1 MTLALLDKV
10 KKYYGDRLILDI
22 EKLEILEGERI
33 GLVGENGAGK
43 TTLLKALIGHIPV
56 EQGKIFL
63 TDSYSYISQN
73 ENYTGGCAHSKI
85 KKLFNAPD
93 KYEDFLSG
101 GEKVKLKVVEAL
113 NENKSLIIADEP
125 TSNLDSNSVKLLE
138 DMLKSYK
145 GALLIVSHDR
155 KLLDGL
161 CNTIVE
167 IQEGKISK
175 YSGNYSKYV
184 QLKNEER
191 KRKETEYEIYI
202 SEKKRLENAI
212 LVKQRLRDS
221 IKSAPRRMG
230 NSEAR
235 LHKMGGQK
243 AKKNIDSNIK
253 TLKKRI
259 DHLEVKQKPKIVR
272 ETKIKI
278 QENLQ
283 LASKYPIEV
292 KDLNLFAGDKLLLKE
307 VEFKIRRGEKAALI
321 GDNGCGKS
329 TLLKEIL
336 NKNNKNIKLANKVV
350 IGYFD
355 QSQDILEEE
364 KTILKSIKDSC
375 SYDESFIRIN
385 LDQFGFKGD
394 DVFKKVN
401 TLSGGERVKVIL
413 CKILI
418 SDNNVLILD
427 EPTNYLDIKS
437 MKALEEALINTNK
450 TVLVV
455 SHDREFISN
464 VCDHIIE
471 IQNKNIVDCNGSYE
485 ELIKEKDKLNVNK
498 FEEQNK
504 HKLMVLEN
512 RHAEIISRL
521 SIEKDPIKKSELD
534 NEYNELLKEI
544 KILSSNF

>member
-1 MTLALLDKV
+1 MQLALLDKV
-10 KKYYGDRLILDI
+10 KKYYGNRLILDI
-22 EKLEILEGERI
+22 EKFEILEGDRI
-33 GLVGENGAGK
+33 GLVGENGSGK
-43 TTLLKALIGHIPV
+43 TTLLKTLIGDMQV

-73 ENYTGGCAHSKI
+73 EDYRGRGADGKI
-85 KKLFNAPD
+85 KKIFNAPD
-93 KYEDFLSG
+93 QYEDFLSG

-113 NENKSLIIADEP
+113 SENKSLIISDEP
-125 TSNLDSNSVKLLE
+125 TSNLDRNSVRLLE
-138 DMLKSYK
+138 EMFKNYK

-155 KLLDGL
+155 QFLDAL

-167 IQEGKISK
+167 IEDGKISR

-184 QLKNEER
+184 QLKNEES
-191 KRKETEYEIYI
+191 KREETEYQRYI
-202 SEKKRLENAI
+202 NEKKRLENAV
-212 LVKQRLRDS
+212 LVKQGLRNS
-221 IKSAPRRMG
+221 IINAPSRMG

-243 AKKNIDSNIK
+243 AKKGIDNNIK
-253 TLKKRI
+253 ALKKRI
-259 DHLEVKQKPKIVR
+259 EHLEVKQKAKRVI

-278 QENLQ
+278 QENLE

-292 KDLNLFAGDKLLLKE
+292 KDLNLFAGDQLLLKE
-307 VEFKIRRGEKAALI
+307 ARFKIKRGEKVALI
-321 GDNGCGKS
+321 GGNGCGKS

-336 NKNNKNIKLANKVV
+336 NRKNKNIRIADKVV

-355 QSQDILEEE
+355 QAQDILEDD
-364 KTILKSIKDSC
+364 KTILESIKDSC
-375 SYDESFIRIN
+375 SYDESFIRNN
-385 LDQFGFKGD
+385 LNGLGFKGD

-437 MKALEEALINTNK
+437 IKALEEALINTNK

-464 VCDHIIE
+464 VSERIIE
-471 IQNKNIVDCNGSYE
+471 IQHKTIVDFNGKNE
-485 ELIKEKDKLNVNK
+485 EP
-498 FEEQNK
+498 NK
-504 HKLMVLEN
+504 HELMVLEN
-512 RHAEIISRL
+512 RHAGIISRL
-521 SIEKDPIKKSELD
+521 SIEKDPNKKSELT

-544 KILSSNF
+544 KNLSSNINRRGE

>member
-1 MTLALLDKV
+1 MPLALLDKV

-22 EKLEILEGERI
+22 EKLEISEGDRI

-43 TTLLKALIGHIPV
+43 TTLLKALTGGIQV
-56 EQGKIFL
+56 EEGKIFL
-63 TDSYSYISQN
+63 TDSYSYVSQS
-73 ENYTGGCAHSKI
+73 ENYTGGCEESKI

-93 KYEDFLSG
+93 KYENSLSG
-101 GEKVKLKVVEAL
+101 GEKVKLKVTQAL
-113 NENKSLIIADEP
+113 NGNKSLIIADEP
-125 TSNLDSNSVKLLE
+125 TSNLDSKSVKLLE
-138 DMLKSYK
+138 DMLRSYK

-155 KLLDGL
+155 KLLDAL

-167 IQEGKISK
+167 IHEGKISK

-191 KRKETEYEIYI
+191 KIKEIEYENYI
-202 SEKKRLENAI
+202 REKKRLESA
-212 LVKQRLRDS
+212 LSVKQGLRDS
-221 IKSAPRRMG
+221 IRNAPRRMG

-253 TLKKRI
+253 AISKRI
-259 DHLEVKQKPKIVR
+259 EQLEVKEKPKTIR

-283 LASKYPIEV
+283 LASKYPIEA

-307 VEFKIRRGEKAALI
+307 AEFKIRRGEKAALI

-336 NKNNKNIKLANKVV
+336 SRNNKNIKVADKAV

-355 QSQDILEEE
+355 QSQDVLEDE
-364 KTILKSIKDSC
+364 KTILENIKGSC
-375 SYDESFIRIN
+375 SYDDRFIRIN
-385 LDQFGFKGD
+385 LDGFGFNGD

-401 TLSGGERVKVIL
+401 ILSGGERVKVTL

-437 MKALEEALINTNK
+437 MKALEDALINTDK

-464 VCDHIIE
+464 VCGHIID
-471 IQNKNIVDCNGSYE
+471 IQNKTIINLSGNYE
-485 ELIKEKDKLNVNK
+485 DLSKEKDKPDKNY
-498 FEEQNK
+498 
-504 HKLMVLEN
+504 KLMVLEN
-512 RHAEIISRL
+512 RKAEIISRL
-521 SIEKDPIKKSELD
+521 SIEKDLMKKSELD
-534 NEYNELLKEI
+534 NAYNELLKEI
-544 KILSSNF
+544 KILSLNGKL

>member
-1 MTLALLDKV
+1 MPLALLDKV

-22 EKLEILEGERI
+22 EKLEISEGDRI

-43 TTLLKALIGHIPV
+43 TTLLKALTGRIQV
-56 EQGKIFL
+56 EEGKIFL
-63 TDSYSYISQN
+63 TDSYSYVSQS
-73 ENYTGGCAHSKI
+73 ENYTGGCAESKI

-93 KYEDFLSG
+93 KYENSLSG
-101 GEKVKLKVVEAL
+101 GEKVKLKVTRAL
-113 NENKSLIIADEP
+113 NGNKSLIIADEP
-125 TSNLDSNSVKLLE
+125 TSNLDSKSVKLLE
-138 DMLKSYK
+138 DMLRSYK

-155 KLLDGL
+155 KLLDAL

-167 IQEGKISK
+167 IHEGKISK

-191 KRKETEYEIYI
+191 KRKEIEYENYI
-202 SEKKRLENAI
+202 REKKRLESAI
-212 LVKQRLRDS
+212 SVKQGLRDS
-221 IKSAPRRMG
+221 IRNAPRRMG

-253 TLKKRI
+253 AISKRI
-259 DHLEVKQKPKIVR
+259 EQLEVKEKPKTIR

-283 LASKYPIEV
+283 LASKYPIEA

-307 VEFKIRRGEKAALI
+307 AEFKIRRGEKAALI

-336 NKNNKNIKLANKVV
+336 SRNNKNIKVADKAV

-355 QSQDILEEE
+355 QSQDVLEDE
-364 KTILKSIKDSC
+364 KTILENIKGSC
-375 SYDESFIRIN
+375 SYDDSFIRIN
-385 LDQFGFKGD
+385 LNGFGFNGD

-401 TLSGGERVKVIL
+401 ILSGGERVKVTL

-437 MKALEEALINTNK
+437 MKALEDALINTDK

-455 SHDREFISN
+455 SHDREFTSN
-464 VCDHIIE
+464 VCGHIIE
-471 IQNKNIVDCNGSYE
+471 IQNKTIINLNGNYE
-485 ELIKEKDKLNVNK
+485 DLSKEKDKPDMNY
-498 FEEQNK
+498 
-504 HKLMVLEN
+504 KLMVLEN
-512 RHAEIISRL
+512 RKAEIISRL
-521 SIEKDPIKKSELD
+521 SIEKDLMKKSELD
-534 NEYNELLKEI
+534 NAYNELLKEI
-544 KILSSNF
+544 KILSLNGKL